1 MKDEH
6 ISISDRDSDGN
17 LHDSDEES
25 AMHISSVA
33 DNMVDRQLKAMHVK
47 PVSSGLNNMILNFA
61 QELNN
66 VSQ

>member
-6 ISISDRDSDGN
+6 LSISDRDSDGN

-33 DNMVDRQLKAMHVK
+33 DNMNDRQLKGVHVQ

-66 VSQ
+66 VSR